1 MRGEHPFGGD
11 VAIRLEALHAFR
23 RDGHDGAR
31 RWAADPAACARTEQ
45 AARRWRDL
53 LKVAAAPKPAPESTT
68 VGLLLALAYPD
79 RVARRREGGA
89 YRYQLAN
96 GRGARLAAGDPL
108 INRDWLVAAQLD
120 AGASEGRIWLAA
132 PVDPADL
139 ATHLA
144 ARVRTV
150 AEVNWDDRQAAVVAR
165 RERRLGVLTLSG
177 GPMTDV
183 DPDALRQA
191 MLAGVRQMGLDSL
204 PWTRELHD
212 WQARVLS
219 LRHWFPDQGW
229 PDVSD
234 AWLMDHLDDWLA
246 PWLDGLTRREH
257 LPRLNLAAAL
267 HGLLDGRLRARL
279 NEMAPTHLQAPSGSR
294 LRLHYTPDQP
304 PVLAVRLQELFGLAD
319 TPRIADGQIPVTL
332 HLLSPAQRP
341 IQVTQDLRGFW
352 ERTYA
357 EVRKELKGRY
367 PKHPWPDDPWTATP
381 TRRVRPVPGTGSR

>member
-1 MRGEHPFGGD
+1 
-11 VAIRLEALHAFR
+11 
-23 RDGHDGAR
+23 
-31 RWAADPAACARTEQ
+31 
-45 AARRWRDL
+45 
-53 LKVAAAPKPAPESTT
+53 
-68 VGLLLALAYPD
+68 
-79 RVARRREGGA
+79 
-89 YRYQLAN
+89 
-96 GRGARLAAGDPL
+96 
-108 INRDWLVAAQLD
+108 
-120 AGASEGRIWLAA
+120 
-132 PVDPADL
+132 
-139 ATHLA
+139 
-144 ARVRTV
+144 
-150 AEVNWDDRQAAVVAR
+150 
-165 RERRLGVLTLSG
+165 
-177 GPMTDV
+177 
-183 DPDALRQA
+183 
-191 MLAGVRQMGLDSL
+191 
-204 PWTRELHD
+204 
-212 WQARVLS
+212 VLS

-267 HGLLDGRLRARL
+267 HSLLDGRLRARL

-304 PVLAVRLQELFGLAD
+304 PVLAVKLQELFGLAD